1 MTAVSQYT
9 LPSPNL
15 AAESKRVT
23 YKDRGM
29 ELPFDPQS
37 SARLVS
43 VKISTLA
50 LP

>member
-29 ELPFDPQS
+29 KLPFDPS